1 MLRTIL
7 VGAAVFA
14 LAAGLVGIMCVLR
27 YYGSEGACG
36 MSSQHRELGAA
47 MLIGECY

>member
-1 MLRTIL
+1 MLKTVL
-7 VGAAVFA
+7 AGAAVFA

-36 MSSQHRELGAA
+36 MTADHRELGAA
-47 MLIGECY
+47 IPIGECH